1 MRLLLN
7 VEVPIHVDIFEQRPS
22 YLWGDAKRVF
32 AQKVNLYE
40 ESEFCSL
47 IFWLEENTTFRAVD
61 CVVDV
66 EDCVKLIYEGPR
78 ADA

>member
-1 MRLLLN
+1 MKLLLN
-7 VEVPIHVDIFEQRPS
+7 VDVPIYGDCYEQRPS
-22 YLWGDAKRVF
+22 YLWGDGTRVF

-40 ESEFCSL
+40 EYNFCAL
-47 IFWLEENTTFRAVD
+47 IFWLEENTPFRAVD
-61 CVVDV
+61 CVVAV